1 MAKNLSSRE
10 EVVWE
15 KVLSPLL
22 CCEYTM
28 RYKLLMDLGFR
39 WNEVQHLNLTDSPMA
54 NAKLVIDFLV
64 DDLTEVQRNRCLKL
78 AQAMPA
84 PEWI

>member
-15 KVLSPLL
+15 KVLSPLM
-22 CCEYTM
+22 CCEYTE
-28 RYKLLMDLGFR
+28 RYKVLMDLGFR
-39 WNEVQHLNLTDSPMA
+39 WNEVQYLNLTDSPMA